1 MFNIKNEC
9 ISTLVSSYREAASFT
24 TSKFLEYNTENEE
37 FEKSKVMQKCPLT
50 HIIMIL
56 IMIIILIII
65 IIIIIIIITIVIV
78 IIITIIIIKMI
89 IITIIIII
97 IIIILTSLVGKFV
110 QFHRTEA

>member
-24 TSKFLEYNTENEE
+24 TSKFSEYNTENEE

-56 IMIIILIII
+56 IMIIILITIIIKII
-65 IIIIIIIITIVIV
+65 IIIIIIMTIVIV
-78 IIITIIIIKMI
+78 IIIT
-89 IITIIIII
+89 

-110 QFHRTEA
+110 QFHRTEASKLLRL

>member
-37 FEKSKVMQKCPLT
+37 FEKSKVMQKCPLK

-65 IIIIIIIITIVIV
+65 IKIIIIIIITTIVIV
-78 IIITIIIIKMI
+78 IIITIIIIKTI
-89 IITIIIII
+89 IITI

>member
-65 IIIIIIIITIVIV
+65 IIIITTTIVIV
-78 IIITIIIIKMI
+78 IIITIIIIKTI
-89 IITIIIII
+89 IITI

>member
-24 TSKFLEYNTENEE
+24 TSKFSEYNTENEE

-65 IIIIIIIITIVIV
+65 IKIIIIIIIIIIMTIVIV
-78 IIITIIIIKMI
+78 IIIT
-89 IITIIIII
+89 

>member
-24 TSKFLEYNTENEE
+24 TSKFSEYNTENEE

-65 IIIIIIIITIVIV
+65 IKIIIIIIIMTIVIV
-78 IIITIIIIKMI
+78 IIIT
-89 IITIIIII
+89 

>member
-24 TSKFLEYNTENEE
+24 TSKFSEYNTENEE

-65 IIIIIIIITIVIV
+65 IKIIIIIIMTIVIV
-78 IIITIIIIKMI
+78 IIIT
-89 IITIIIII
+89 

>member
-65 IIIIIIIITIVIV
+65 IKIIIIIIMTIVIV
-78 IIITIIIIKMI
+78 IIIT
-89 IITIIIII
+89 

>member
-24 TSKFLEYNTENEE
+24 TSKFSEYNTENEE

-65 IIIIIIIITIVIV
+65 IIKIIIIIIMTIVIV
-78 IIITIIIIKMI
+78 IIIT
-89 IITIIIII
+89 

>member
-24 TSKFLEYNTENEE
+24 TSKFSEYNTENEE

-65 IIIIIIIITIVIV
+65 IKIIIIIIIIIIIMTIVIV
-78 IIITIIIIKMI
+78 IIIT
-89 IITIIIII
+89 

>member
-24 TSKFLEYNTENEE
+24 TSKFSEYNTENEE

-56 IMIIILIII
+56 IMIIILITIIIKII
-65 IIIIIIIITIVIV
+65 IIIIIIIMTIVIV
-78 IIITIIIIKMI
+78 IIIT
-89 IITIIIII
+89 

>member
-24 TSKFLEYNTENEE
+24 TSKFSEYNTENEE

-65 IIIIIIIITIVIV
+65 TIKIIIIIIIIIIIMTIVIV
-78 IIITIIIIKMI
+78 IIIT
-89 IITIIIII
+89 

-110 QFHRTEA
+110 QFHRTEAKKLLRL

>member
-24 TSKFLEYNTENEE
+24 TSKFSEYNTENEE

-65 IIIIIIIITIVIV
+65 IIRKIIIIIIITIVIV

-89 IITIIIII
+89 IITT